1 MVAIGGIADIVQHW
15 HEMARSRMTQSGQ
28 ASGAKEGIGLL
39 LGRIHASQ
47 EQPLGSSVA
56 SLIGRRVGSG
66 LLDELGRFF
75 RMRHVGH
82 MAGIHFNRRGM
93 GALCHHALLLR
104 ID

>member
-47 EQPLGSSVA
+47 EQPLGRSVA